1 MVVQSELIGFA
12 GTFARWIGRTSF
24 SQESTATPRW
34 EIDCFLGNSVVCA
47 TATEDIETVAKLI
60 ETVAK
65 LDNAIRKT
73 WFDKLLIDL
82 RLVCRKSIPILC
94 SNHPTNGC

>member
-1 MVVQSELIGFA
+1 MVVQSAVIGFA
-12 GTFARWIGRTSF
+12 GFFARWIGRTSR
-24 SQESTATPRW
+24 SQESIATPPL

-47 TATEDIETVAKLI
+47 TATQDI

-82 RLVCRKSIPILC
+82 RLVGRKSIPILC
-94 SNHPTNGC
+94 SNEPMN

>member
-1 MVVQSELIGFA
+1 MVVQSAVIGFA
-12 GTFARWIGRTSF
+12 GFFARWIGRTSR
-24 SQESTATPRW
+24 SQESIATPLL
-34 EIDCFLGNSVVCA
+34 EIDGFLGNSVVCA
-47 TATEDIETVAKLI
+47 TATQDI

-94 SNHPTNGC
+94 SNEPMN

>member
-1 MVVQSELIGFA
+1 MVVQSAVIGFA
-12 GTFARWIGRTSF
+12 GFFVRWIGRTSR
-24 SQESTATPRW
+24 SQESIVTPLL

-47 TATEDIETVAKLI
+47 TATVDIETVAKLI

-65 LDNAIRKT
+65 QYKAFRKT

-94 SNHPTNGC
+94 SNETMNGC

>member
-1 MVVQSELIGFA
+1 MVVQSAVIGFA
-12 GTFARWIGRTSF
+12 GFFARWIGRTSR
-24 SQESTATPRW
+24 SQESIVTPLL

-47 TATEDIETVAKLI
+47 TATVDIETVAKQYK
-60 ETVAK
+60 VF
-65 LDNAIRKT
+65 RKT

-94 SNHPTNGC
+94 SNETMN

>member
-1 MVVQSELIGFA
+1 MVVQSAVIGFA
-12 GTFARWIGRTSF
+12 GFFARWIGRTSR
-24 SQESTATPRW
+24 SQESIATPLL
-34 EIDCFLGNSVVCA
+34 EIDGFLGNSVVCA
-47 TATEDIETVAKLI
+47 TATQDIETVAKLI

-65 LDNAIRKT
+65 LNNAIRKT

-94 SNHPTNGC
+94 SNEPMN

>member
-1 MVVQSELIGFA
+1 MVVQSAVIGFA
-12 GTFARWIGRTSF
+12 GFFVRWIGRTSRV
-24 SQESTATPRW
+24 QESIVTPLL

-47 TATEDIETVAKLI
+47 TATVDIETVAKLI

-65 LDNAIRKT
+65 QYKVFRKT

-94 SNHPTNGC
+94 SNETMN